1 MLAFSVAA
9 VIIVIGFI
17 GTLLFRKTGFPD
29 ILFLLSF
36 GLLLGPVL
44 QIFPRQNLLPI
55 APYLTLLALLMVLFN
70 GGMEM
75 NIYKVLSQSVRAS
88 ILAMLYFILCTLG
101 VALFARFVFNM
112 GWIESLMFGPMIA
125 GTSSVVII
133 PLVSKL
139 NLGEE
144 TAMALSLESAITD
157 VLNIVFLFAL
167 LQAYLVAFPG
177 IQETVSS
184 IAAKFS
190 VGGVFGFIV
199 GIAWLRGL
207 YIFRREEYTYMLTI
221 AVLIS
226 CYVVSELLG
235 GSGVLSSLIFGLV
248 LGNDED
254 IIKMLRM
261 NIDWTVLNSMK
272 DFLRRFQSELSFLIK
287 AFFFVF
293 LGLIYEV
300 SGLSLLLALLYGIAL
315 AAINLGLR
323 YAAVSVSTIKSPMA
337 SNRVPMTL
345 MCGQGL
351 AHAALSVIPMQYGLP
366 KAQIYITIV
375 VTVIIITNIVTSISA
390 LMIKRRSKTRENPST
405 L

>member
-1 MLAFSVAA
+1 VLAFSVVAI
-9 VIIVIGFI
+9 IIVIGFL
-17 GTLLFRKTGFPD
+17 GNLLFRKTGFPD

-55 APYLTLLALLMVLFN
+55 APYLTLLALIMVLFN
-70 GGMEM
+70 GGIEM
-75 NIYKVLSQSVRAS
+75 NLYKVLSQSVRAS
-88 ILAMLYFILCTLG
+88 ILATLYFILCTLG
-101 VALFARFVFNM
+101 VALFASFIFNM
-112 GWIESLMFGPMIA
+112 GWIESLMLGPMIA

-133 PLVSKL
+133 PLASKL
-139 NLGEE
+139 NLDEQ
-144 TAMALSLESAITD
+144 TAMTLSLESAITD

-167 LQAYLVAFPG
+167 LQAYLAAFPG

-190 VGGVFGFIV
+190 VGSVLGFIV
-199 GIAWLRGL
+199 GIAWLRAL

-221 AVLIS
+221 AVLIC

-235 GSGVLSSLIFGLV
+235 GSGVLSSLVFGLV

-261 NIDWTVLNSMK
+261 DIDSAVLNSMK
-272 DFLRRFQSELSFLIK
+272 EFLKRFQSELSFLIK

-300 SGLSLLLALLYGIAL
+300 SGLPLALALIYGIAL
-315 AAINLGLR
+315 TALDLGLR
-323 YAAVSVSTIKSPMA
+323 YAAVHVSTIKSPMA

-366 KAQIYITIV
+366 KAHIYVTIV
-375 VTVIIITNIVTSISA
+375 VTVILLTNIVTSISA
-390 LMIKRRSKTRENPST
+390 LMIQRRSKPSENPGMV
-405 L
+405 